1 MRQIV
6 VTGGGTG
13 IGKAIAA
20 AFLQDGN
27 GVVITGRRP
36 ETLAAAVA
44 DLGGAVRAVS
54 IDATDPDQVE
64 RALAELP
71 QAVDVLVNNAGGNT
85 DLSAADPQSL
95 AELARLPRPAS
106 KPGRITRWLPSSA
119 PTG

>member
-20 AFLQDGN
+20 AFLQAGN

-44 DLGGAVRAVS
+44 DLGGPVRAVS
-54 IDATDPDQVE
+54 FDATDPDQVE

-71 QAVDVLVNNAGGNT
+71 RPSTSWSTTQAAT
-85 DLSAADPQSL
+85 PTSAL
-95 AELARLPRPAS
+95 RTRRVLPR
-106 KPGRITRWLPSSA
+106 
-119 PTG
+119 